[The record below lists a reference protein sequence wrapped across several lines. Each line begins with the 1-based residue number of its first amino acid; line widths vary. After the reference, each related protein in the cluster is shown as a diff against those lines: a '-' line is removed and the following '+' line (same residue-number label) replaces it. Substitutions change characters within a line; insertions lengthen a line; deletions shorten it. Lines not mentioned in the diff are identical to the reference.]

1 MLVRITGLAGSL
13 AKGDTLSR
21 RTELPKVR
29 TAPRELLH
37 RGAKALSE
45 DALQAAFRIVTRVQD
60 SWGIVLRG
68 ELSD

>member
-21 RTELPKVR
+21 QTELPKVR
-29 TAPRELLH
+29 TAMRELLQ
-37 RGAKALSE
+37 RGANARSE

-60 SWGIVLRG
+60 SAG
-68 ELSD
+68 ESFGEGN